1 MVYFPR
7 AEVLCVAFASYLAIL
22 LVKWANVSILF
33 CCALCEGFLCF
44 TETIR
49 NNLLWFSSSWVSAYK
64 VSWVSLG
71 WVIGFK
77 ICFLRLTFLRF
88 HSRSVG
94 WSCIVLNITLILQ
107 SDVSDRWGK
116 LQDCFR
122 YPCSEWRH
130 KNISLFN
137 YYEVSQVFSFY
148 RYCWFIL
155 KRVLEAQSLAGHVT
169 DLMQSVLGINIGVS
183 FTDQFSLNFNLN
195 TSAPWGS
202 FWVTSALSKLIN
214 KCRHPN

>member
-1 MVYFPR
+1 MCGFHELLCTSSVGFP
-7 AEVLCVAFASYLAIL
+7 
-22 LVKWANVSILF
+22 LVKWANVSISF
-33 CCALCEGFLCF
+33 SCALCEGFLGF

-49 NNLLWFSSSWVSAYK
+49 NNLLWFSSSRVSACK

-71 WVIGFK
+71 WVICFK
-77 ICFLRLTFLRF
+77 ICFLRLTFLPF

-107 SDVSDRWGK
+107 SDVSDHWGK

-137 YYEVSQVFSFY
+137 YYEVSRVFSFC

-155 KRVLEAQSLAGHVT
+155 ISGLEAQSLAGHIT
-169 DLMQSVLGINIGVS
+169 DLTQSILGINIGVS
-183 FTDQFSLNFNLN
+183 FTNQLSLNFNLN

-202 FWVTSALSKLIN
+202 FWVTFILKLYFSTE
-214 KCRHPN
+214 